1 MRKKQGPLWGG
12 ERGNGSGVEEGREIK
27 PGRDD
32 NIRKL

>member
-1 MRKKQGPLWGG
+1 MRKRQAPLWGG
-12 ERGNGSGVEEGREIK
+12 ERGKEGGVDGEERLK